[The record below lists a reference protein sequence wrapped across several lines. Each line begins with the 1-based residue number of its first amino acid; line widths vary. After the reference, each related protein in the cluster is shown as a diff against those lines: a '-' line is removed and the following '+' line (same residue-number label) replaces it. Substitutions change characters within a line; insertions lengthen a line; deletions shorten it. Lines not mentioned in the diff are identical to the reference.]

1 MIGTSES
8 SALMDIFLDFGETM
22 MFAGAEIGR
31 IEDSLA
37 RMGKAYGAVN
47 TNVFVI
53 TSSIELTMTFT
64 DGDSITRTRRIRAGG
79 TDFEKLRRLNALSR
93 RCASERVPVEQLKEE
108 LTKIQGIHMHRWKF
122 YLGGVIAAGSFSLFF
137 GGSLLDAL
145 LSGIF
150 ALFVSWLQE
159 RFADICPNKI
169 FFLFVSSLL
178 TGIGICLV
186 AKLTP
191 MVHIDKIIIGDI
203 MLLVPGISITNAV
216 RDTLIGDTIS
226 GMTKLADSLVWA
238 AALAAG
244 FMIAIS
250 LFAGWMV

>member
-1 MIGTSES
+1 MVSTSES

-37 RMGKAYGAVN
+37 RMGRAYGAEK

-53 TSSIELTMTFT
+53 TSSIELTITFR
-64 DGDSITRTRRIRAGG
+64 DGESITRTRRIRTGG
-79 TDFEKLRRLNALSR
+79 TDFEKLRKLNSLSR
-93 RCASERVPVEQLKEE
+93 RCAADRLPVDQLRQE
-108 LTKIQGIHMHRWKF
+108 LVKIQNSRIHRWKF
-122 YLGGVIAAGSFSLFF
+122 YLGGVIAASSFSLFF

-145 LSGIF
+145 LSGSF
-150 ALFVSWLQE
+150 ALFVSWLEE

-178 TGIGICLV
+178 TGIGICMV
-186 AKLTP
+186 AKAVP
-191 MVHIDKIIIGDI
+191 IVHIDKIIIGDI

-226 GMTKLADSLVWA
+226 GVTKLADSLVWA

-244 FMIAIS
+244 FMIAIR
-250 LFAGWMV
+250 LFVG